1 MVRPTL
7 LRLHILFWLAA
18 ALLTLPA
25 IGAAQD
31 RLSDKQV
38 KQLLEDLDSTR
49 DRFEDQL
56 DGSLK
61 RATLRGPGGE
71 VNVEAYLQD
80 LQDNVKKLKDRF
92 GSDSTASTEVQT
104 VLRQASAIHGFLQT
118 RPGVKGTEE
127 WQRMSSVLTRLAPA
141 YGTTF
146 PLPEGATVRRY
157 NDAEVAATAEAVSK
171 GADEFYK
178 AASKDKALSAAD
190 KQALKADT
198 DAMKK
203 ASKSLK
209 DLAKSGKPSAAT
221 VQALAN
227 ASGNLGRFAS
237 GRQLVPGAQSLWS
250 PLAGNL
256 TKLGQ
261 MYGTKL
267 L

>member
-1 MVRPTL
+1 M
-7 LRLHILFWLAA
+7 AA

-25 IGAAQD
+25 VGAAQE
-31 RLSDKQV
+31 RLTDKQV

-61 RATLRGPGGE
+61 RATLRGPAGE
-71 VNVEAYLQD
+71 VKVEDYLQD

-92 GSDSTASTEVQT
+92 GSDSTASTEAQT
-104 VLRQASAIHGFLQT
+104 VLRQTSAIQGFLQT
-118 RPGVKGTEE
+118 RPGAKGTEE
-127 WQRMSSVLTRLAPA
+127 WQRMSSVLTRVAPA
-141 YGTTF
+141 FGTTF
-146 PLPEGATVRRY
+146 PMPEGATVRRF

-171 GADEFYK
+171 GADQFYK
-178 AASKDKALSAAD
+178 EASKDKALSKAE

-203 ASKSLK
+203 AGKSLK
-209 DLAKSGKPSAAT
+209 DRVRSGQPSTAT

-227 ASGNLGRFAS
+227 ASGSLGKFAS
-237 GRQLVPGAQSLWS
+237 GRQLVPGAQRLWT

-261 MYGTKL
+261 MYGTNL

>member
-1 MVRPTL
+1 MIIRTTFRRFSL
-7 LRLHILFWLAA
+7 CCLAA
-18 ALLTLPA
+18 ALLALPA
-25 IGAAQD
+25 AGAAQE
-31 RLSDKQV
+31 RLTDKQV
-38 KQLLEDLDSTR
+38 KQLLEDLDNTR

-71 VNVEAYLQD
+71 VTVETYLQD

-92 GSDSTASTEVQT
+92 GSDSTASTEAQT
-104 VLRQASAIHGFLQT
+104 VLRQASAIQGFLQT

-127 WQRMSSVLTRLAPA
+127 WQRMGSVLTRLAPA
-141 YGTTF
+141 FGTTF
-146 PLPEGATVRRY
+146 PMPEGATVRRY

-178 AASKDKALSAAD
+178 AASQDKTLSKAE

-203 ASKSLK
+203 AGKSLQ
-209 DLAKSGKPSAAT
+209 DLAKSGRPSAAT

-237 GRQLVPGAQSLWS
+237 GRQLVPGAQRLWG

-261 MYGTKL
+261 MYGTSL